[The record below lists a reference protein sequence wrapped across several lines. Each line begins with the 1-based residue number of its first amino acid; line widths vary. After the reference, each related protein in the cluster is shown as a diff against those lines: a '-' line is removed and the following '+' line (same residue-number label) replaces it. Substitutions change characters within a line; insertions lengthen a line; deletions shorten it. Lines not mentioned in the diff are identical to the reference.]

1 MIRVLVVDDHA
12 VVRRGLADILLE
24 AGDLD
29 VVAQVDSA
37 AAARTILDTVAI
49 DVVVLDLGLPD
60 STGTAFVEEL
70 RRRAPAPGVLVV
82 TIEPESQ
89 YAVRAI
95 RSGAGGYLTKRS
107 APEELVAAVRAIAA
121 GDRYIAP
128 RVADELAAAV
138 STQADA
144 RPHDALSAREYEVM
158 RLLARGMTVGE
169 IAEALVLSRQTI
181 TTYRARVLG
190 KLGVRRNSQLTQY
203 ALDHNLLE

>member
-138 STQADA
+138 STQA
-144 RPHDALSAREYEVM
+144 
-158 RLLARGMTVGE
+158 
-169 IAEALVLSRQTI
+169 
-181 TTYRARVLG
+181 
-190 KLGVRRNSQLTQY
+190 
-203 ALDHNLLE
+203 